1 MLTAGVCAALVWL
14 AVAPG
19 PARPDP
25 VREAQRHFDLGLSL
39 YQEGDLR
46 GALVEFKRAHEVFP
60 NYRVL
65 YNLGVVARELHD
77 WAGALRHYREYLD
90 RGGDWIP
97 ADRRLQVER
106 TVVELADRIARLEIA
121 VAGGPAE
128 VTLDERPVPEAEARR
143 PITVNPGRHRVRVS
157 YPQRA
162 PLVRV
167 VELASGESAR
177 LAFEPTGRRPA
188 AGLPRAA
195 AAPAPAGN
203 RLGLAADPR
212 PSVAPARRS
221 ARWTW
226 AAAGL
231 AAAGAVTTA
240 LLARDASQAL
250 ASERS
255 SYPASA
261 GRVQEL
267 QMRTRIY
274 AMTADGLTAGAAVL
288 AVVSLY
294 LTFTTSSARGDD
306 ARAALATAGAP
317 GWAWSF

>member
-19 PARPDP
+19 PAHPDP
-25 VREAQRHFDLGLSL
+25 VRDAQRHFDLGLSL

-60 NYRVL
+60 SYRVL

-77 WAGALRHYREYLD
+77 WAAALRHYREYLD

-106 TVVELADRIARLEIA
+106 SVVELADRVARLEIA
-121 VAGGPAE
+121 IAGGPAQ

-143 PITVNPGRHRVRVS
+143 PITVNPGRHRVRVT

-162 PLVRV
+162 AIVRV
-167 VELASGESAR
+167 VELGSGDSAR
-177 LAFEPTGRRPA
+177 LAFEPPA
-188 AGLPRAA
+188 PRSAASLPRAA
-195 AAPAPAGN
+195 AAPEPAGD
-203 RLGLAADPR
+203 RLGLAADPK
-212 PSVAPARRS
+212 PAVAPGRRS

-226 AAAGL
+226 AATGL
-231 AAAGAVTTA
+231 AAAGAVTSA

-261 GRVQEL
+261 HRVQEL
-267 QMRTRIY
+267 QTRTRIF

-294 LTFTTSSARGDD
+294 LSFTSGARGDN
-306 ARAALATAGAP
+306 ARAPLTTAGVP